1 LYLLP
6 KGVSLYHQ
14 LKISKALTSLATFR
28 LTSLL
33 NGKAKQNG
41 NAPSEDLTLRSEQS
55 DEVLMAHICEGDNEA
70 LGFLFRRY
78 GRTVRRIAFR
88 VLRDWS
94 EADDLLQ
101 DIFISIYRLCRTYD
115 SSKSPVRFWIFRMTV
130 CRAIS
135 RRRYL
140 SSRHFYTRLD
150 IDAAASH
157 LADSQTHTHQLDEFI
172 DTNLNNG
179 NLAKFFSELSEN
191 QRQTLRLYFVDG
203 YTLEEIA
210 AKLGQTRGNIKNH
223 YFRGLDKL
231 RRLMFLAETPG
242 GSRT

>member
-1 LYLLP
+1 MDEP
-6 KGVSLYHQ
+6 
-14 LKISKALTSLATFR
+14 
-28 LTSLL
+28 
-33 NGKAKQNG
+33 
-41 NAPSEDLTLRSEQS
+41 S
-55 DEVLMAHICEGDNEA
+55 DEALMARICEGDNEA
-70 LGFLFRRY
+70 LGLLFRRY

-115 SSKSPVRFWIFRMTV
+115 SSKSPVRFWISRMTF
-130 CRAIS
+130 CRAVS
-135 RRRYL
+135 RKRYL

-150 IDAAASH
+150 IDRDASH
-157 LADSQTHTHQLDEFI
+157 LADSQTHTHQLDQFI
-172 DTNLNNG
+172 DTNFNNG
-179 NLAKFFSELSEN
+179 NLAKLFAELSEN

-231 RRLMFLAETPG
+231 RRLMFVAEAPG
-242 GSRT
+242 GARS

>member
-6 KGVSLYHQ
+6 HGVSLYPQ
-14 LKISKALTSLATFR
+14 PKIWKALTSLATFR

-33 NGKAKQNG
+33 NGKAKENG
-41 NAPSEDLTLRSEQS
+41 NAPPEDLTLRSEQS
-55 DEVLMAHICEGDNEA
+55 DEALVARICEGDNEA

-78 GRTVRRIAFR
+78 GRTVRRIAFK

-101 DIFISIYRLCRTYD
+101 DIFVAIYRLCKTYD
-115 SSKSPVRFWIFRMTV
+115 SSKSPVRFWICRMTF

-150 IDAAASH
+150 IDDAASH
-157 LADSQTHTHQLDEFI
+157 LADSQTHTHQLDEFV
-172 DTNLNNG
+172 DPTFNDG
-179 NLAKFFSELSEN
+179 NLAKLFAELSEN
-191 QRQTLRLYFVDG
+191 QQQTLSLYFVDG

-210 AKLGQTRGNIKNH
+210 TKLGQTKGNIKNH

-231 RRLMFLAETPG
+231 RRLMFVAETPG
-242 GSRT
+242 GARS

>member
-1 LYLLP
+1 LYLFP
-6 KGVSLYHQ
+6 ERGSQYCQHQ
-14 LKISKALTSLATFR
+14 IRRVLTSLATFR

-33 NGKAKQNG
+33 NGKAKENG
-41 NAPSEDLTLRSEQS
+41 NAPSENLTLKSEQS
-55 DEVLMAHICEGDNEA
+55 DEALIARICEGDNDA
-70 LGFLFRRY
+70 VGFLFRRY

-101 DIFISIYRLCRTYD
+101 DIFVSIYRLCRSYD
-115 SSKSPVRFWIFRMTV
+115 SSKSPVRFWIFRMTY

-140 SSRHFYTRLD
+140 SSRHFYTRID
-150 IDAAASH
+150 IDDAGRQMV
-157 LADSQTHTHQLDEFI
+157 DSQAHTHNLDEFI
-172 DTNLNNG
+172 DANLNDR
-179 NLAKFFSELSEN
+179 NLAKLFAELSEN
-191 QRQTLRLYFVDG
+191 QRKTLRLYFVDG

-210 AKLGQTRGNIKNH
+210 EKLGQTRGNIKNH

-231 RRLMFLAETPG
+231 RRLMFVADTPG
-242 GSRT
+242 GLRS

>member
-1 LYLLP
+1 MDEP
-6 KGVSLYHQ
+6 
-14 LKISKALTSLATFR
+14 
-28 LTSLL
+28 
-33 NGKAKQNG
+33 
-41 NAPSEDLTLRSEQS
+41 S
-55 DEVLMAHICEGDNEA
+55 DEALMARICEGDNEA
-70 LGFLFRRY
+70 LGLLFRRY

-115 SSKSPVRFWIFRMTV
+115 SSKSPVRFWISRMTF
-130 CRAIS
+130 CRAVS
-135 RRRYL
+135 RKRYL

-150 IDAAASH
+150 IDRDASH

-179 NLAKFFSELSEN
+179 SLARLFAELSEN

-210 AKLGQTRGNIKNH
+210 AKLGSEAISRITIFEVWTSCVDSCLLPKHREVQEVERFFHFSAERGAPPKC
-223 YFRGLDKL
+223 
-231 RRLMFLAETPG
+231 
-242 GSRT
+242 S